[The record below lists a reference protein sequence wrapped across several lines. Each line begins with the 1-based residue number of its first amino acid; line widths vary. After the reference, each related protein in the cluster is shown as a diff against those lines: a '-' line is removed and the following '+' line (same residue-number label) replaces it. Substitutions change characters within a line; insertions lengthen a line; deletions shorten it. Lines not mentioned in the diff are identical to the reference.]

1 MLRLKLRPSGQVLA
15 AIPRFDR
22 FLEPYNLKVVDR
34 RTDPKDGA
42 VELLIS
48 ARFFGEIKLV
58 SQFANNFFGAGI
70 LDIVNETGV

>member
-15 AIPRFDR
+15 AIPQFDR
-22 FLEPYNLKVVDR
+22 FLEPYNLKVVDK
-34 RTDPKDGA
+34 RTDPENGTL
-42 VELLIS
+42 ELLIS

-70 LDIVNETGV
+70 LDISNESSI